1 MGFVT
6 KKKSNYAI
14 VVWLAENAEWSGHV
28 LDLDIF
34 VSGDSPKEVL
44 KEISYE
50 ITRNERSRRS

>member
-1 MGFVT
+1 MGYAT

-14 VVWLAENAEWSGHV
+14 VVWLAENAEWSGHI

-34 VSGDSPKEVL
+34 VSGDSPKAVL

-50 ITRNERSRRS
+50 IARNERGRRS